1 MASYV
6 SRIAASAA
14 IFSGF
19 TTTPVT
25 NRWSTTGGNTGR
37 STTYTGTGANIATA
51 RFTAAAVAS
60 NPAGLGAPIKLKML
74 TGTTPAITQTAK
86 IKVTGLNSTNTNW
99 WEWVSHAKPT
109 AYTQAMKLSGGQF
122 KIKYKRA
129 GGMRAFAEAYDSA
142 GVRQAS
148 TQIAT
153 GASAGGGSL
162 SVTVAVPTT
171 KAITVPAGGYA
182 VVRIQGRGNTSR
194 SKMTMM
200 LGQTA
205 NGGMLWSPTE
215 APAITGPAASG
226 AVVDGS
232 DIAAATAHVGKI
244 QAQATF
250 RNASGTPYPDG
261 IMVTAYLASD
271 WASGTASPVGSAAIA
286 GGAGAVAID
295 VPTTADVVLV
305 CDPLAAGIG
314 NEVAMT
320 KAVTP
325 TVI

>member
-14 IFSGF
+14 IFSGY

-25 NRWSTTGGNTGR
+25 SRWSTTGGNTGR
-37 STTYTGTGANIATA
+37 GTTYTGTGANIATA

-60 NPAGLGAPIKLKML
+60 NPAGLGAPVKLKML

-153 GASAGGGSL
+153 GGSAGGGSL

-215 APAITGPAASG
+215 APAIVGPPTEVREVLKDSTGANYPNGTTVYCYSASG
-226 AVVDGS
+226 ALEWTGAVGSVTGSPTNTGHASVNPAGPGEAVFEFNNGDTAQRYLVVDP
-232 DIAAATAHVGKI
+232 ATD
-244 QAQATF
+244 T
-250 RNASGTPYPDG
+250 DG
-261 IMVTAYLASD
+261 LVTNL
-271 WASGTASPVGSAAIA
+271 I
-286 GGAGAVAID
+286 
-295 VPTTADVVLV
+295 
-305 CDPLAAGIG
+305 
-314 NEVAMT
+314 
-320 KAVTP
+320 TP
-325 TVI
+325 TQLV